1 VSGVQVFV
9 TRRIPDAG
17 LQILRDAGVSHV
29 VSQDDEESGV
39 DRSALVEGVRGCDV
53 LLSLLTERVDRELL
67 EANPGLLGVA
77 QMAVGFDNIDV
88 AAATELGIPVAN
100 TPEVLTETTADL
112 TWALIMAVARR
123 IPQAHNYMVAGRY
136 RIWGPELFLGGDVG
150 PGPSGR
156 RKTLGVVGFGRIGQA
171 VARRG
176 IGFDM
181 RILAFDPYA
190 REAVDASDVAEWA
203 EIDRLVAES
212 DFVSL
217 HPLLTE
223 ETRHLIDERRLRA
236 MKPTAYLVNAAR
248 GPVVDEAALVRALR
262 EGWIAGA
269 GLDVYERE
277 PAMADGLAELDNV
290 VLLPHIASASFDTR
304 GMMASMAAD
313 NAVAFLRRERA
324 HNPVNPDVYETES
337 YRRRIAVT

>member
-1 VSGVQVFV
+1 VSEVQVFV
-9 TRRIPDAG
+9 TRRIPDRG
-17 LQILRDAGVSHV
+17 LQLLRDAEVSFD

-39 DRSALVEGVRGCDV
+39 DRAVLLEGVRGCDV

-112 TWALIMAVARR
+112 TWALIMSVSRR

-136 RIWGPELFLGGDVG
+136 KIWGPGLFLGGDVG

-176 IGFDM
+176 TGFDM

-248 GPVVDEAALVRALR
+248 GPVVDEEALVRALR

-277 PAMADGLAELDNV
+277 PAMAEGLAELDNV
-290 VLLPHIASASFDTR
+290 VLLPHIASASVDTR
-304 GMMASMAAD
+304 GMMAWMAAD
-313 NAVAFLRRERA
+313 NAVAFLRREQA
-324 HNPVNPDVYETES
+324 HNPVNPDVYETEA
-337 YRRRIAVT
+337 YRRRTAGT